1 MERISNFFMHRRTLF
16 WSLMAL
22 IIAMGALTYLRMP
35 KLEDPAVSVKQASV
49 VIIYPGADAQ
59 RVEKDV
65 VTVLEEQLRALPD
78 VKKISSTVKPGQ
90 ALVQV
95 EFNFETPIDEVEQH
109 FDLVR
114 RKVADTEM
122 LLPPGVMSPIV
133 IDDMM
138 DVYGIF
144 YALSGDD
151 YEPDEL
157 EAFAKTLK
165 REIMSVKG
173 VKRVNIGGVR
183 REVIDITFSAEQ
195 IRQNGTLPLLI
206 AGALQSSTK
215 AINAGKLANGDDR
228 LSINVTKGASTV
240 DEISNILL
248 KLPDGKKTRIGDI
261 AQVSRHEA
269 EGATGGF
276 YLNGK
281 PAVVIM
287 VAMENSAVVPTV
299 GAEVDK
305 KVNSALSTLPVGLSI
320 DKEFFQPDQVTDAVS
335 SFLINLIES
344 VVIVILVLM
353 LAMGWRAGMIIGL
366 GLILTVLLSFPIL
379 SSLGTTLQ
387 RISLGAFII
396 AMGMLVDNAVVIMD
410 GIMVDRKRGLPKSV
424 YLNRIGKQTAWP
436 LLGATIIAAATF
448 LPIFLTTGTVGE
460 FAGDLFL
467 VICVSLLVSW
477 VLALIQVPVCAD
489 QWLDPRDIKGDIAGQ
504 PGLNRVQKAV
514 KGCVEYLIRHKAIAV
529 GAAIVLLGCA
539 GGGVL
544 LVRNVFFPDFNY
556 DQFVLECYYPPESD
570 PDAVRLRMFELSDTI
585 MSEKDV
591 RNVAIS
597 LGGAPGRYCLVRPIP
612 EGGDDYA
619 EFIVQCTDWRAVQRL
634 SRQLTEKLR
643 MIAPEA
649 YIRARK
655 YNFSVSSSHLVE
667 VEFAGP
673 DANEL
678 RRLSARAAEIMR
690 GSPYVDQYTVQTNWN
705 APSRQLSVA
714 YSSESAARAGVNR
727 EDVGNALMAATDG
740 YTVGVV
746 SDRDNLVPVN
756 IVIRGHDGRRLVDLS
771 NIPVW
776 TTLNVSVSDRDIE
789 GMMRGSV
796 GKEDVQKKM
805 FVATTLANCVDS
817 ITTIMDESLIY
828 RYNGQR
834 AIQVECDPDPF
845 NPEATPDKL
854 LKSVKPELEKIALPV
869 GYTMRFV
876 GENEISE
883 DAMGKVF
890 QNIPAMVVI
899 LIIVLL
905 LLFNDWR
912 KLAVIVLCFPFVLCG
927 IVPALLLTDTPFTF
941 LAILGLMGLVGMIM
955 KNAIVLV
962 DEINALTTEQR
973 LELFPAIVQATLS
986 RVRPVLLA
994 SLTTVAGMIPLVSD
1008 PMYGPLAVTVIGGL
1022 IVGTLVTLLFLPV
1035 LYSLFFKV
1043 KARASENTETEQINT
1058 TE

>member
-1 MERISNFFMHRRTLF
+1 MQRRTLF
-16 WSLMAL
+16 WSVMVL
-22 IIAMGALTYLRMP
+22 IVAAGVLTYLRMP

-49 VIIYPGADAQ
+49 VVLYPGADTK

-90 ALVQV
+90 ALIQV
-95 EFNFETPIDEVEQH
+95 EFNFETPIEEVEQH

-144 YALSGDD
+144 YALSGDG
-151 YEPDEL
+151 YEMDEL
-157 EAFAKTLK
+157 ETFAKTLK

-173 VKRVNIGGVR
+173 VKRVNIGGLK
-183 REVIDITFSAEQ
+183 REVIDISFTPEQ
-195 IRQNGTLPLLI
+195 IRQNGMLPMLI
-206 AGALQSSTK
+206 ARSLQSSTK
-215 AINAGKLANGDDR
+215 AINAGKISNGDDR
-228 LSINVTKGASTV
+228 LSINVAKGASTV
-240 DEISNILL
+240 EEISDIVLN
-248 KLPDGKKTRIGDI
+248 LPDGKKTRIGDI
-261 AQVSRHEA
+261 AKVSRHEA
-269 EGATGGF
+269 SSSTGGF
-276 YLNGK
+276 YLNGE
-281 PAVVIM
+281 PAVVIL
-287 VAMENSAVVPTV
+287 VAMENSAVVPDV

-305 KVNSALSTLPVGLSI
+305 VVNGTLSMLPAGLTV
-320 DKEFFQPDQVTDAVS
+320 DKEFFQPDQVNEAVS
-335 SFLINLIES
+335 SFIINLIES
-344 VVIVILVLM
+344 VLIVILVLM
-353 LAMGWRAGMIIGL
+353 VAMGWRSGLIIGL

-410 GIMVDRKRGLPKSV
+410 GIMVDRKKGLPKSV
-424 YLNRIGKQTAWP
+424 YLHRIGKQTAMP

-448 LPIFLTTGTVGE
+448 LPIFLTSGTVGE

-489 QWLDPRDIKGDIAGQ
+489 QWLDPKDIRADIAGE
-504 PGLNRVQKAV
+504 PKLNKVQTFV
-514 KGCVEYLIRHKAIAV
+514 KRIVEYLIHHKVIAV
-529 GAAIVLLGCA
+529 GSAVILLACA
-539 GGGVL
+539 GGGIL
-544 LVRNVFFPDFNY
+544 LVKNVFFPDFNY
-556 DQFVLECYYPPESD
+556 DQFVVECYYPPESD
-570 PDAVRLRMFELSDTI
+570 PDAVRQRMFELSDSI
-585 MSEKDV
+585 MKDKDV
-591 RNVAIS
+591 ENVAIS
-597 LGGAPGRYCLVRPIP
+597 LGGAPGRYCLVRPVP

-619 EFIVQCTDWRAVQRL
+619 EFIVQCTDYHAVQRL
-634 SRQLTEKLR
+634 ARDMTAKLR
-643 MIAPEA
+643 EIAPEA

-673 DANEL
+673 DADVL
-678 RRLSARAAEIMR
+678 RNLSEQAAEIMR
-690 GSPYVDQYTVQTNWN
+690 NSPYVDPYTVQTNWN

-714 YSSESAARAGVNR
+714 YSAQSAARAGVNR

-740 YTVGVV
+740 YTVGVI
-746 SDRDNLVPVN
+746 SDRDNLIPIN
-756 IVIRGHDGRRLVDLS
+756 IVVRDFNGEKLGDLS

-776 TTLNVSVSDRDIE
+776 TMMNANISEKDLE
-789 GMMRGSV
+789 GLMRGSV
-796 GKEDVQKKM
+796 TREELQKKM
-805 FVATTLANCVDS
+805 FVSTTLANCVDS
-817 ITTIMDESLIY
+817 IATEMDESMIY

-834 AIQVECDPDPF
+834 AMQVECDPDPY

-854 LKSVKPELEKIALPV
+854 LKSVKSEIEKIKLPH

-876 GENEISE
+876 GESE
-883 DAMGKVF
+883 VSDDAMGKVL
-890 QNIPAMVVI
+890 QNVPAMVVI
-899 LIIVLL
+899 LIVVLL

-912 KLAVIVLCFPFVLCG
+912 KLAVIILCFPFVLCG

-941 LAILGLMGLVGMIM
+941 LAILGLMGLVGMMM

-962 DEINALTTEQR
+962 DEINALTAVQR
-973 LELFPAIVQATLS
+973 MELFPAIVQATLS

-994 SLTTVAGMIPLVSD
+994 SLTTVAGMLPLIGD

-1022 IVGTLVTLLFLPV
+1022 IIGTLVTLLFLPV

-1043 KARASENTETEQINT
+1043 KAQKS
-1058 TE
+1058 

>member
-1 MERISNFFMHRRTLF
+1 MQRRTLF
-16 WSLMAL
+16 WSVMVL
-22 IIAMGALTYLRMP
+22 IVAIGVLTYFKMP

-49 VIIYPGADAQ
+49 VILYPGADTK

-90 ALVQV
+90 ALIQI

-144 YALSGDD
+144 YALSGED
-151 YEPDEL
+151 YTPEEL
-157 EAFAKTLK
+157 EAIAKVLK
-165 REIMSVKG
+165 RDILSVKG
-173 VKRVNIGGVR
+173 VKRVNIGGLQ
-183 REVIDITFSAEQ
+183 REVIDISFTPEQ
-195 IRQNGTLPLLI
+195 LQQNGMLPMLI

-215 AINAGKLANGDDR
+215 AINAGKADSGADR
-228 LSINVTKGASTV
+228 LSINVAEGASTV
-240 DEISNILL
+240 EEISDIVVN
-248 KLPDGKKTRIGDI
+248 LPDGKKTRIGDI
-261 AQVSRHEA
+261 ATVSRHKTEA
-269 EGATGGF
+269 ATGGF
-276 YLNGK
+276 YLNGR

-287 VAMENSAVVPTV
+287 VAMENSAVVPDV

-305 KVNSALSTLPVGLSI
+305 VVNSTLSTLPVGLTI
-320 DKEFFQPDQVTDAVS
+320 DKEFFQPDQVNEAVS
-335 SFLINLIES
+335 SFIVNLIES
-344 VVIVILVLM
+344 VLIVIFVLM
-353 LAMGWRAGMIIGL
+353 LAMGWKSGLIIGL
-366 GLILTVLLSFPIL
+366 GLLLTVLLSFPIL
-379 SSLGTTLQ
+379 ATLGTTLQ

-410 GIMVDRKRGLPKSV
+410 GIMVDRKKRLPKSV
-424 YLNRIGKQTAWP
+424 YLHRIGKQTAMP

-448 LPIFLTTGTVGE
+448 LPIFLTSGTVGE

-477 VLALIQVPVCAD
+477 VLALIQVPVTAD
-489 QWLDPRDIKGDIAGQ
+489 QWLDPKDIKADMEGQ
-504 PGLNRVQKAV
+504 PELNKVQRVV
-514 KGCVEYLIRHKAIAV
+514 KRIVEYLIRHKAIAV
-529 GAAIVLLGCA
+529 TAAVLLLCCA

-556 DQFVLECYYPPESD
+556 DQFVVECYYPPESN
-570 PDAVRLRMFELSDTI
+570 PDAVRERMFELSDSI
-585 MSEKDV
+585 MKESDV
-591 RNVAIS
+591 ENVAIS

-619 EFIVQCTDWRAVQRL
+619 EFIVQCKDYRAVQRL
-634 SRQLTEKLR
+634 SKSLTAKLR
-643 MIAPEA
+643 EIAPEA
-649 YIRARK
+649 YIRSRK

-667 VEFAGP
+667 VEFSGP
-673 DANEL
+673 DADEL
-678 RRLSARAAEIMR
+678 RRLSEEAARIMR
-690 GSPYVDQYTVQTNWN
+690 ASPYVDPYTVQTNWN
-705 APSRQLSVA
+705 APSRQLSVG
-714 YSSESAARAGVNR
+714 YSAQSAARAGVNR

-740 YTVGVV
+740 YTVGVI
-746 SDRDNLVPVN
+746 SDRDNLVPIN
-756 IVIRGHDGRRLVDLS
+756 IVVRDNEGNRLNDLS

-776 TTLNVSVSDRDIE
+776 TMLNVSLSETDLE
-789 GMMRGSV
+789 GMMRGAVS
-796 GKEDVQKKM
+796 KDEIQKKM

-817 ITTIMDESLIY
+817 ISTVLDESLIY

-834 AIQVECDPDPF
+834 AIQVECDPDPY
-845 NPEATPDKL
+845 NPDATPDKL
-854 LKSVKPELEKIALPV
+854 LKSVKSEIEKIRLPH
-869 GYTMRFV
+869 GYSMRFV
-876 GENEISE
+876 GESEIAD
-883 DAMGKVF
+883 DAIGKVF
-890 QNIPAMVVI
+890 QNIPVMIVI
-899 LIIVLL
+899 LIVVLL

-912 KLAVIVLCFPFVLCG
+912 NLAVIILCFPFVLCG
-927 IVPALLLTDTPFTF
+927 IVPALLLTETPFTF
-941 LAILGLMGLVGMIM
+941 LAILGLMGLVGMMM

-962 DEINALTTEQR
+962 DEINALTTRQR
-973 LELFPAIVQATLS
+973 LDLFPAIVQATLS

-1022 IVGTLVTLLFLPV
+1022 IIGTLVTLLFLPV

-1043 KARASENTETEQINT
+1043 KAQKQ
-1058 TE
+1058 

>member
-1 MERISNFFMHRRTLF
+1 MERITKFFMQRPTLF
-16 WSLMAL
+16 WSLMVL
-22 IIAMGALTYLRMP
+22 IVAAGVLAYIRMP

-49 VIIYPGADAQ
+49 VVLYPGADTR

-65 VTVLEEQLRALPD
+65 VTLLEEQLRALPD

-90 ALVQV
+90 ALIQV

-114 RKVADTEM
+114 RKVSDTEM

-144 YALSGDD
+144 YALTGEG
-151 YEPDEL
+151 YEPEEL

-165 REIMSVKG
+165 REIMGVKG
-173 VKRVNIGGVR
+173 VKRVNIGGLS
-183 REVIDITFSAEQ
+183 REVIDIAFTPEQ
-195 IRQNGTLPLLI
+195 IRQNGMLPMLV
-206 AGALQSSTK
+206 AAALQSSTK
-215 AINAGKLANGDDR
+215 AINAGKIDNGDDR
-228 LSINVTKGASTV
+228 LAINVTDGAATV
-240 DEISNILL
+240 DEIADIVLN
-248 KLPDGKKTRIGDI
+248 LPDGKKTRIGDI
-261 AQVSRHEA
+261 ATVTRHEA
-269 EGATGGF
+269 TASTGGF
-276 YLNGK
+276 YVNRQ

-287 VAMENSAVVPTV
+287 VAMENSAVVPDV

-305 KVNSALSTLPVGLSI
+305 VVNSTLDMLPVGLTV
-320 DKEFFQPDQVTDAVS
+320 DKEFFQPDQVTEAVS
-335 SFLINLIES
+335 SFIINLIES
-344 VVIVILVLM
+344 VLIVIFVLM
-353 LAMGWRAGMIIGL
+353 LAMGWRSGLIIGL

-379 SSLGTTLQ
+379 STLGTTLQ

-410 GIMVDRKRGLPKSV
+410 GIMVDRKKGLPKKE
-424 YLNRIGKQTAWP
+424 YLHRIGRQTAMP

-448 LPIFLTTGTVGE
+448 LPIFLTSGTVGE

-489 QWLDPRDIKGDIAGQ
+489 QWLDSKDIKADVAGQ
-504 PGLNRVQKAV
+504 PPLNRPQKVV
-514 KGCVEYLIRHKAIAV
+514 KRVVEYLIGHKGVAV
-529 GAAIVLLGCA
+529 ASAVALLACA

-544 LVRNVFFPDFNY
+544 MVKNVFFPDFNY
-556 DQFVLECYYPPESD
+556 DQFVLECYYPPESN
-570 PDAVRLRMFELSDTI
+570 PDAVRERMFELSDSI
-585 MSEKDV
+585 MKEPDV
-591 RNVAIS
+591 KNVAIS
-597 LGGAPGRYCLVRPIP
+597 LGGAPGRYCLVRPMP
-612 EGGDDYA
+612 EAGDDYA
-619 EFIVQCTDWRAVQRL
+619 EFIVQCKDYRAVQRL
-634 SRQLTEKLR
+634 SRDLTARLR
-643 MIAPEA
+643 QIAPEA

-673 DANEL
+673 DADEL
-678 RRLSARAAEIMR
+678 RRLSDRAADIMR
-690 GSPYVDQYTVQTNWN
+690 SSPYVDPYTVQTNWN
-705 APSRQLSVA
+705 DPARQLSVA
-714 YSSESAARAGVNR
+714 YSARSAARAGVNR
-727 EDVGNALMAATDG
+727 EDVGNAFMAATDG
-740 YTVGVV
+740 YTVGVI
-746 SDRDNLVPVN
+746 SDRDNLIPVN
-756 IVIRGHDGRRLVDLS
+756 VTIRDHEGNRLSDLS

-776 TTLNVSVSDRDIE
+776 SMMNVNVSPRDLE
-789 GMMRGSV
+789 GAVRGSV
-796 GKEDVQKKM
+796 SKEDIQKKM
-805 FVATTLANCVDS
+805 FVTTTLANCVDS
-817 ITTIMDESLIY
+817 MATILDESLIY
-828 RYNGQR
+828 RYNGRR
-834 AIQVECDPDPF
+834 AIQVECDPDPY

-854 LKSVKPELEKIALPV
+854 LKSVKTEIEKIQLPH

-876 GENEISE
+876 GESEIAD

-912 KLAVIVLCFPFVLCG
+912 KLAVIILCFPFVLCG

-941 LAILGLMGLVGMIM
+941 LAILGLMGLVGMMM

-962 DEINALTTEQR
+962 DEINALTVNQR
-973 LELFPAIVQATLS
+973 MELFPAIVQATLS

-994 SLTTVAGMIPLVSD
+994 SLTTVAGMLPLVSD

-1035 LYSLFFKV
+1035 LYSFFFKV
-1043 KARASENTETEQINT
+1043 KSRKQ
-1058 TE
+1058 

>member
-1 MERISNFFMHRRTLF
+1 MEKLSNFFMQRRTLF
-16 WSLMAL
+16 WSVVVL
-22 IIAMGALTYLRMP
+22 IIAVGVLTFLRMP

-49 VIIYPGADAQ
+49 VVLYPGAEAT
-59 RVEKDV
+59 RVEQDV

-90 ALVQV
+90 ALIQV
-95 EFNFETPIDEVEQH
+95 EFNFETPQEEVEQH

-144 YALSGDD
+144 YALSGEG
-151 YEPDEL
+151 YTPEEL
-157 EAFAKTLK
+157 ESFAKTLK
-165 REIMSVKG
+165 RHIMSVKG
-173 VKRVNIGGVR
+173 VKRVNIGGLQ
-183 REVIDITFSAEQ
+183 REVIDISFTPEQ
-195 IRQNGTLPLLI
+195 IRRNGLLPMLV
-206 AGALQSSTK
+206 AQALQSSTK
-215 AINAGKLANGDDR
+215 AINAGKMDNGNDR
-228 LSINVTKGASTV
+228 LQINLTNGASDV
-240 DEISNILL
+240 EEISDIILN
-248 KLPDGKKTRIGDI
+248 LPDGKKTRIGDI
-261 AQVSRHEA
+261 AKVTRHQTTA
-269 EGATGGF
+269 STGGF
-276 YLNGK
+276 YLNGD

-287 VAMENSAVVPTV
+287 VAMENSAVVPDV

-305 KVNSALSTLPVGLSI
+305 MVNSTLSRLPVGLTI
-320 DKEFFQPDQVTDAVS
+320 DKEFFQPDQVTEAIS

-344 VVIVILVLM
+344 VVIVIIVLM
-353 LAMGWRAGMIIGL
+353 IAMGWRAGVIIGL
-366 GLILTVLLSFPIL
+366 GLVLTVLLSFPLL

-410 GIMVDRKRGLPKSV
+410 GIMVDRKRGVPKSV
-424 YLNRIGKQTAWP
+424 YLHRIGKQTALP

-448 LPIFLTTGTVGE
+448 LPIFLTNGTVGE

-489 QWLDPRDIKGDIAGQ
+489 QWLDPQDIQGDVANQ
-504 PGLNRVQKAV
+504 PKLNGPQRFV
-514 KGCVEYLIRHKAIAV
+514 KKIVEYLIRHKGIAV
-529 GAAIVLLGCA
+529 TAAVFLLCCA

-544 LVRNVFFPDFNY
+544 LVKNVFFPDFNY
-556 DQFVLECYYPPESD
+556 DQFVVECYYPPESN
-570 PDAVRLRMFELSDTI
+570 PDYIRGRMFELSDSI
-585 MSEKDV
+585 MKDHEV
-591 RNVAIS
+591 KNVAIS

-619 EFIVQCTDWRAVQRL
+619 EFIVQCKDYHAVQRL
-634 SRQLTEKLR
+634 SKEMTKRLR
-643 MIAPEA
+643 EIAPEA

-667 VEFAGP
+667 VEFSGP

-678 RRLSARAAEIMR
+678 RRLSEEAARIMR
-690 GSPYVDQYTVQTNWN
+690 NSPYVDPYTVQTNWN
-705 APSRQLSVA
+705 DPSRQIKVA
-714 YSSESAARAGVNR
+714 YSPQSAARAGVNR
-727 EDVGNALMAATDG
+727 QDVGNSFMAATDG
-740 YTVGVV
+740 YTVGVI
-746 SDRDNLVPVN
+746 SDKDDLVPIN
-756 IVIRGHDGRRLVDLS
+756 IVIRDSNGEKLSDLS

-776 TTLNVSVSDRDIE
+776 TMMNVNVSEKDLE
-789 GMMRGSV
+789 GLMRGAV
-796 GKEDVQKKM
+796 TKEDIQKKM
-805 FVATTLANCVDS
+805 FVTTTLANCVDS
-817 ITTIMDESLIY
+817 IVTVLDESLIY

-834 AIQVECDPDPF
+834 AMQVECDPDPF

-854 LKSVKPELEKIALPV
+854 LKSVKPELEKIKLPH
-869 GYTMRFV
+869 GYSMRFV
-876 GENEISE
+876 GESE
-883 DAMGKVF
+883 VADDAMAKVM
-890 QNIPAMVVI
+890 QNLPVMIVI
-899 LIIVLL
+899 LIVVLL

-912 KLAVIVLCFPFVLCG
+912 KLAVIILCFPFVLCG

-941 LAILGLMGLVGMIM
+941 LAILGLMGLVGMMM

-962 DEINALTTEQR
+962 DEINALTTKQR
-973 LELFPAIVQATLS
+973 LDLFPAIVQATLS

-994 SLTTVAGMIPLVSD
+994 SLTTVAGMLPLVSD

-1022 IVGTLVTLLFLPV
+1022 IIGTVVTLLFLPV
-1035 LYSLFFKV
+1035 LYSLFFNV
-1043 KARASENTETEQINT
+1043 KPQS
-1058 TE
+1058 

>member
-1 MERISNFFMHRRTLF
+1 MDRISKFFMQRRTLF
-16 WSLMAL
+16 WSVMVL
-22 IIAMGALTYLRMP
+22 IVAIGVLTYFKMP

-49 VIIYPGADAQ
+49 VILYPGADTK

-90 ALVQV
+90 ALIQI

-144 YALSGDD
+144 YALSGED
-151 YEPDEL
+151 YTPEEL
-157 EAFAKTLK
+157 EAIAKVLK
-165 REIMSVKG
+165 RDILSVKG
-173 VKRVNIGGVR
+173 VKRVNIGGLQ
-183 REVIDITFSAEQ
+183 REVIDISFTPEQ
-195 IRQNGTLPLLI
+195 LQQNGMLPMLI

-215 AINAGKLANGDDR
+215 AINAGKADSGADR
-228 LSINVTKGASTV
+228 LSINVAEGASTV
-240 DEISNILL
+240 EEISDIVVN
-248 KLPDGKKTRIGDI
+248 LPDGKKTRIGDI
-261 AQVSRHEA
+261 ATVSRHKTEA
-269 EGATGGF
+269 ATGGF
-276 YLNGK
+276 YLNGR

-287 VAMENSAVVPTV
+287 VAMENSAVVPDV

-305 KVNSALSTLPVGLSI
+305 VVNSTLSTLPVGLTI
-320 DKEFFQPDQVTDAVS
+320 DKEFFQPDQVNEAVS
-335 SFLINLIES
+335 SFIVNLIES
-344 VVIVILVLM
+344 VLIVIFVLM
-353 LAMGWRAGMIIGL
+353 LAMGWKSGLIIGL
-366 GLILTVLLSFPIL
+366 GLLLTVLLSFPIL
-379 SSLGTTLQ
+379 ATLGTTLQ

-410 GIMVDRKRGLPKSV
+410 GIMVDRKKRLPKSV
-424 YLNRIGKQTAWP
+424 YLHRIGKQTAMP

-448 LPIFLTTGTVGE
+448 LPIFLTSGTVGE

-477 VLALIQVPVCAD
+477 VLALIQVPVTAD
-489 QWLDPRDIKGDIAGQ
+489 QWLDPKDIKADMEGQ
-504 PGLNRVQKAV
+504 PELNKVQRVV
-514 KGCVEYLIRHKAIAV
+514 KRIVEYLIRHKAIAV
-529 GAAIVLLGCA
+529 TAAVLLLCCA

-556 DQFVLECYYPPESD
+556 DQFVVECYYPPESN
-570 PDAVRLRMFELSDTI
+570 PDAVRERMFELSDSI
-585 MSEKDV
+585 MKESDV
-591 RNVAIS
+591 ENVAIS

-619 EFIVQCTDWRAVQRL
+619 EFIVQCKDYRAVQRL
-634 SRQLTEKLR
+634 SKSLTAKLR
-643 MIAPEA
+643 EIAPEA
-649 YIRARK
+649 YIRSRK

-667 VEFAGP
+667 VEFSGP
-673 DANEL
+673 DADEL
-678 RRLSARAAEIMR
+678 RRLSEEAARIMR
-690 GSPYVDQYTVQTNWN
+690 ASPYVDPYTVQTNWN
-705 APSRQLSVA
+705 APSRQLSVG
-714 YSSESAARAGVNR
+714 YSAQSAARAGVNR

-740 YTVGVV
+740 YTVGVI
-746 SDRDNLVPVN
+746 SDRDNLVPIN
-756 IVIRGHDGRRLVDLS
+756 IVVRDNEGNRLNDLS

-776 TTLNVSVSDRDIE
+776 TMLNVSLSETDLE
-789 GMMRGSV
+789 GMMRGAVS
-796 GKEDVQKKM
+796 KDEIQKKM

-817 ITTIMDESLIY
+817 ISTVLDESLIY

-834 AIQVECDPDPF
+834 AIQVECDPDPY
-845 NPEATPDKL
+845 NPDATPDKL
-854 LKSVKPELEKIALPV
+854 LKSVKSEIEKIRLPH
-869 GYTMRFV
+869 GYSMRFV
-876 GENEISE
+876 GESEIAD
-883 DAMGKVF
+883 DAIGKVF
-890 QNIPAMVVI
+890 QNIPVMIVI
-899 LIIVLL
+899 LIVVLL

-912 KLAVIVLCFPFVLCG
+912 NLAVIILCFPFVLCG
-927 IVPALLLTDTPFTF
+927 IVPALLLTETPFTF
-941 LAILGLMGLVGMIM
+941 LAILGLMGLVGMMM

-962 DEINALTTEQR
+962 DEINALTTRQR
-973 LELFPAIVQATLS
+973 LDLFPAIVQATLS

-1022 IVGTLVTLLFLPV
+1022 IIGTLVTLLFLPV

-1043 KARASENTETEQINT
+1043 KAQKQ
-1058 TE
+1058 

>member
-1 MERISNFFMHRRTLF
+1 MDRISKFFMQRHTLF
-16 WSLMAL
+16 WSLMVL
-22 IIAMGALTYLRMP
+22 ILAAGVLTYLHMP

-49 VIIYPGADAQ
+49 VVLYPGADTR

-65 VTVLEEQLRALPD
+65 VAVLEENLRSLPD
-78 VKKISSTVKPGQ
+78 VKKISSTVKPGM
-90 ALVQV
+90 ALIQI

-144 YALSGDD
+144 YALSGED
-151 YEPDEL
+151 YEMEEL
-157 EAFAKTLK
+157 ETFAKTLK
-165 REIMSVKG
+165 REIMGVKG
-173 VKRVNIGGVR
+173 VKRVNIGGLQR
-183 REVIDITFSAEQ
+183 DVIDISFTPEQ
-195 IRQNGTLPLLI
+195 LRQNGMLPMLI
-206 AGALQSSTK
+206 ASALQSSTK
-215 AINAGKLANGDDR
+215 AINAGKINNGDDR
-228 LSINVTKGASTV
+228 LSINVSEGASTV
-240 DEISNILL
+240 EEISDIVIN
-248 KLPDGKKTRIGDI
+248 LPDGKKTRIGDI
-261 AQVSRHEA
+261 AKVSRHKTEA
-269 EGATGGF
+269 ATGGF

-287 VAMENSAVVPTV
+287 VAMENSAVVPEV

-305 KVNSALSTLPVGLSI
+305 VVNNALSTLPVGLNV
-320 DKEFFQPDQVTDAVS
+320 DKEFFQPDQVNEAVS
-335 SFLINLIES
+335 SFIVNLIES
-344 VVIVILVLM
+344 VLIVIIVLM
-353 LAMGWRAGMIIGL
+353 VAMGWRSGLIIGL
-366 GLILTVLLSFPIL
+366 GLILTVLLSFLIL
-379 SSLGTTLQ
+379 SAMGTTLQ

-410 GIMVDRKRGLPKSV
+410 GIMVDRRKGLPKSV
-424 YLNRIGKQTAWP
+424 YLHRIGKQTAFP

-448 LPIFLTTGTVGE
+448 LPIFLTNGTVGE

-489 QWLDPRDIKGDIAGQ
+489 QWLDSRDIKGDLAGQ
-504 PGLNRVQKAV
+504 PALNRPQRIV
-514 KGCVEYLIRHKAIAV
+514 KRIVEYLISHKVIAV
-529 GAAIVLLGCA
+529 SAAVVLLACA
-539 GGGVL
+539 GGGIL
-544 LVRNVFFPDFNY
+544 LVKNVFFPDFNY
-556 DQFVLECYYPPESD
+556 DQFVVECYYPPESN
-570 PDAVRLRMFELSDTI
+570 PDAVRERMFELSDSI
-585 MSEKDV
+585 MKDKDV
-591 RNVAIS
+591 KNVAIS

-619 EFIVQCTDWRAVQRL
+619 EFIVQCTDYHAVQRL
-634 SRQLTEKLR
+634 ARDLTSHLR
-643 MIAPEA
+643 EIAPEA

-667 VEFAGP
+667 VEFSGP
-673 DANEL
+673 DTEEL
-678 RRLSARAAEIMR
+678 RRLSDEAARIMR
-690 GSPYVDQYTVQTNWN
+690 NSPYVDPYTVQTDWN
-705 APSRQLSVA
+705 DPARQLSVA
-714 YSSESAARAGVNR
+714 YSAQSAARAGVNR

-746 SDRDNLVPVN
+746 SDKDNLIPIN
-756 IVIRGHDGRRLVDLS
+756 IVVRDFDGQKLSDLS

-776 TTLNVSVSDRDIE
+776 TMLNFNVSEKDLE
-789 GMMRGSV
+789 GAMRGSV
-796 GKEDVQKKM
+796 GKEDIQKKM
-805 FVATTLANCVDS
+805 FVSTTLANCVDS
-817 ITTIMDESLIY
+817 ISTMLDESLIY

-834 AIQVECDPDPF
+834 AIQVECDPDPY
-845 NPEATPDKL
+845 NAEATPDKL
-854 LKSVKPELEKIALPV
+854 LKSVKPELEKIQLPP
-869 GYTMRFV
+869 GYSMRFV
-876 GENEISE
+876 GESE
-883 DAMGKVF
+883 VADDAMGKVM
-890 QNIPAMVVI
+890 QNLPVMIVI
-899 LIIVLL
+899 LIVVLL

-912 KLAVIVLCFPFVLCG
+912 KLAVIILCFPFVLCG

-941 LAILGLMGLVGMIM
+941 LAILGLMGLVGMMM

-962 DEINALTTEQR
+962 DEINALTANQR

-994 SLTTVAGMIPLVSD
+994 SLTTVAGMLPLVSD

-1035 LYSLFFKV
+1035 LYSLFFRV
-1043 KARASENTETEQINT
+1043 KKQ
-1058 TE
+1058 